1 MNAHFDPL
9 YGALTDMQRW
19 VPSPAHIMR
28 RAALLEAFSHF
39 PPGRLLDAGCGAGRL
54 LVDWDRL
61 GHSGWGIDLDPHA
74 RDLAKTCVSDF
85 GAAFDISEMPPP
97 PEAEQFDYLA
107 IIEVLEHLE
116 EPAAALQEWLAYL
129 KDGGMMIASVP
140 AFSRLWDKSDEWAGH
155 VQRFEPE
162 AFTRL
167 IEDSGLT
174 VISYQLYGFPL
185 ANLTRVAGNISSAL
199 KMCQR
204 GNHISR
210 EEATKASGRDR
221 STESML
227 KSLLLSKPLASLLRL
242 GISLQRHYS
251 RKQRGIGIILVAKK
265 EAKSQG
271 KAKAQK
277 KDTK

>member
-1 MNAHFDPL
+1 MNVHFDPL

-61 GHSGWGIDLDPHA
+61 GHSGWGIDIDPHS
-74 RDLAKTCVSDF
+74 RDLAETCISDF
-85 GAAFDISEMPPP
+85 GVSFNISELPPP

-116 EPAAALQEWLAYL
+116 EPAAALREWLAHL
-129 KDGGMMIASVP
+129 KDGGIMIASVP

-155 VQRFEPE
+155 VQRFEPV

-167 IEDSGLT
+167 IEDSGLK
-174 VISYQLYGFPL
+174 VISLQLYGFPL
-185 ANLTRVAGNISSAL
+185 ANMTRVAGNISSAL
-199 KMCQR
+199 KMCRR
-204 GNHISR
+204 GHHISR
-210 EEATKASGRDR
+210 DEATKASGRDR

-227 KSLLLSKPLASLLRL
+227 KSILFSKPLASLLRF

-271 KAKAQK
+271 KAKAHE